1 MTRELSNI
9 DWLLNDF
16 ASRVPGVTHAV
27 GVSADGL
34 LVAATRSLPPDGAD
48 QLAAIASGLVSLLS
62 GAARLLSAQPVASNL
77 TEMNGAFMF
86 SMAVSDG
93 ASLLVVADH
102 TCDIGQVSY
111 EMAELINKVGPALT
125 PAARSRSVATPAV
138 TNSAPPPPP
147 PLPPAP
153 SHQQPTQSSPW
164 RLP

>member
-1 MTRELSNI
+1 MTAELSNI

-16 ASRVPGVTHAV
+16 ADRVTGVTHAV

-34 LVAATRSLPPDGAD
+34 LVAATRTLPPGGGE

-62 GAARLLSAQPVASNL
+62 GASRLLSAQPVVSNL
-77 TEMNGAFMF
+77 TEMNGVFMF

-93 ASLLVVADH
+93 ASLLVFADH

-125 PAARSRSVATPAV
+125 PAARGRTLARQA
-138 TNSAPPPPP
+138 SAGG
-147 PLPPAP
+147 A
-153 SHQQPTQSSPW
+153 S
-164 RLP
+164 

>member
-1 MTRELSNI
+1 MTNELSNI

-16 ASRVPGVTHAV
+16 ASRVTGVTHAV

-34 LVAATRSLPPDGAD
+34 LVASTRSLESGGAD

-111 EMAELINKVGPALT
+111 EMAELANKVGPALT
-125 PAARSRSVATPAV
+125 PAARSRTITRTTVAE
-138 TNSAPPPPP
+138 
-147 PLPPAP
+147 
-153 SHQQPTQSSPW
+153 
-164 RLP
+164 

>member
-1 MTRELSNI
+1 LTRELSNI

-16 ASRVPGVTHAV
+16 ANRVTGVTHAV

-34 LVAATRSLPPDGAD
+34 LVAATRSLAAGGAE

-111 EMAELINKVGPALT
+111 EMAELVNKVGPALT
-125 PAARSRSVATPAV
+125 PAARSRNITRTPVPDGSTA
-138 TNSAPPPPP
+138 
-147 PLPPAP
+147 
-153 SHQQPTQSSPW
+153 
-164 RLP
+164 

>member
-1 MTRELSNI
+1 MTKELSNI

-16 ASRVPGVTHAV
+16 ANRVTGVTHAV

-34 LVAATRSLPPDGAD
+34 LVASTRSLESGAPE
-48 QLAAIASGLVSLLS
+48 QLAALASGLVSLLS
-62 GAARLLSAQPVASNL
+62 GAARLLSAQPVTSNL

-125 PAARSRSVATPAV
+125 PAARSRNIAK
-138 TNSAPPPPP
+138 APGGNT
-147 PLPPAP
+147 A
-153 SHQQPTQSSPW
+153 
-164 RLP
+164 

>member
-1 MTRELSNI
+1 MTREVSNI

-16 ASRVPGVTHAV
+16 AERVTGVTHAI

-34 LVAATRSLPPDGAD
+34 LVAATRSLDSGGAE
-48 QLAAIASGLVSLLS
+48 QLAAIASGLVSLLA
-62 GAARLLSAQPVASNL
+62 GASRLLSAQPVASNL

-93 ASLLVVADH
+93 ASLLVVADQ

-125 PAARSRSVATPAV
+125 PAARSRHLA
-138 TNSAPPPPP
+138 
-147 PLPPAP
+147 LPIAEERTHP
-153 SHQQPTQSSPW
+153 
-164 RLP
+164 

>member
-1 MTRELSNI
+1 MTQELSNI

-16 ASRVPGVTHAV
+16 ADRVTGVTHAV
-27 GVSADGL
+27 GVSADGI
-34 LVAATRSLPPDGAD
+34 LVASTRSLEAAGAE
-48 QLAAIASGLVSLLS
+48 QLAAMASGLVSLLS

-111 EMAELINKVGPALT
+111 EMAELVNKVGPALT
-125 PAARSRSVATPAV
+125 PAARGRNLAR
-138 TNSAPPPPP
+138 
-147 PLPPAP
+147 LPAP
-153 SHQQPTQSSPW
+153 DGTTP
-164 RLP
+164 

>member
-1 MTRELSNI
+1 LTDELSNI

-16 ASRVPGVTHAV
+16 ASRVTGVTHAV

-34 LVAATRSLPPDGAD
+34 LVASTRSLQSGGAD

-111 EMAELINKVGPALT
+111 EMAELANKVGPALT
-125 PAARSRSVATPAV
+125 PAARSRTITRTTVAE
-138 TNSAPPPPP
+138 
-147 PLPPAP
+147 
-153 SHQQPTQSSPW
+153 
-164 RLP
+164 

>member
-1 MTRELSNI
+1 MTRELTNI

-16 ASRVPGVTHAV
+16 ADRVTGVTHAV

-34 LVAATRSLPPDGAD
+34 LVAATRSLAGGGGE

-62 GAARLLSAQPVASNL
+62 GAARLLSSQPVASNL

-125 PAARSRSVATPAV
+125 PAARSRNIAR
-138 TNSAPPPPP
+138 
-147 PLPPAP
+147 PPA
-153 SHQQPTQSSPW
+153 SDGNQS
-164 RLP
+164 

>member
-1 MTRELSNI
+1 LTNELSNI

-16 ASRVPGVTHAV
+16 ASRVTGVTHAV

-34 LVAATRSLPPDGAD
+34 LVASTRSLESGGAD

-111 EMAELINKVGPALT
+111 EMAELANKVGPALT
-125 PAARSRSVATPAV
+125 PAARSRTITRTTVAE
-138 TNSAPPPPP
+138 
-147 PLPPAP
+147 
-153 SHQQPTQSSPW
+153 
-164 RLP
+164 

>member
-1 MTRELSNI
+1 LTKELSNI

-16 ASRVPGVTHAV
+16 ANRVTGVTHAV

-34 LVAATRSLPPDGAD
+34 LVAATRSLASGGAE

-62 GAARLLSAQPVASNL
+62 GAAQLLSAQPVASNL

-111 EMAELINKVGPALT
+111 EMAELVNKVGPALT
-125 PAARSRSVATPAV
+125 PAARSRNISRMPVAGGSNA
-138 TNSAPPPPP
+138 
-147 PLPPAP
+147 
-153 SHQQPTQSSPW
+153 
-164 RLP
+164 